1 MDAGVPIKAPVAGI
15 SCGLITED
23 DGSWTTMIDIQGLE
37 DFYGDMDFKV
47 AGTHKGITSIQMDLK
62 IDGLTPEI
70 IKSALETTH
79 AGRDYIIDEVI
90 LKAIDAP
97 RADVNESAP
106 KMLTIKIDPDKI
118 REVIGKGGSVIQKIT
133 ADTGAKIDIEDDG
146 TVYVAAVNR
155 TSAEAAKAIIDAI
168 CFEPEVGAVY
178 TGKVTGI
185 KEFGCFVEYAPGK
198 EGMVH
203 ISKIADH
210 RVEKVEDV
218 LKLGDTVKV
227 KYIGLDKKG
236 RMDFSIK
243 DAQ

>member
-1 MDAGVPIKAPVAGI
+1 MCTLLDYVCIVAVGNYSCTALVLRYVGQLTAILAGKP
-15 SCGLITED
+15 
-23 DGSWTTMIDIQGLE
+23 
-37 DFYGDMDFKV
+37 FKPH
-47 AGTHKGITSIQMDLK
+47 ASIQQ
-62 IDGLTPEI
+62 LTAADIAVVRVVARIGI
-70 IKSALETTH
+70 IAN
-79 AGRDYIIDEVI
+79 GF
-90 LKAIDAP
+90 
-97 RADVNESAP
+97 
-106 KMLTIKIDPDKI
+106 
-118 REVIGKGGSVIQKIT
+118 

-227 KYIGLDKKG
+227 KYIGLDNKG